1 MLTLGFSLNQCLNLL
16 KGRFKRASKVLD
28 RKFENVRGKFQG
40 CLKSVSE
47 SLKKKLRVFK
57 DVSHDVLEK
66 LHIAGFSQPQHFF
79 ASACTF
85 M

>member
-1 MLTLGFSLNQCLNLL
+1 MFKRVVRYGIALRFSLVVLVTGPQYFSAGYLVLTLGFSLNQCLNLL

-47 SLKKKLRVFK
+47 SLKKN
-57 DVSHDVLEK
+57 
-66 LHIAGFSQPQHFF
+66 
-79 ASACTF
+79 
-85 M
+85 